1 MPKTTGK
8 AGKTKGL
15 DSRYPTEY
23 NEGMASNG
31 HNAKGTTMQSIKIG
45 GVEYKIVRTRE
56 FKHDGR
62 VRTAMFLRRPSGKQI
77 YHAVR
82 YENGA
87 VSSVTQAR

>member
-15 DSRYPTEY
+15 ASPYPTGY
-23 NEGMASNG
+23 NTGMASNDQ
-31 HNAKGTTMQSIKIG
+31 NFRKAAMQTIVIG
-45 GVEYKIVRTRE
+45 GVKYEIVRTKE
-56 FKHDGR
+56 FEHGGC
-62 VRTAMFLRRPSGKQI
+62 VRTAMFLRRPAGKRI

-87 VSSVTQAR
+87 VSEVSAA